1 MCKITNC
8 NKVEFTSDGYC
19 IDHKNFTTTDFQI
32 IYEFI
37 RDSIDK
43 LNPITSKK
51 RLKKFIRLVKYLL
64 YREDFLYE
72 NEGVLNVIANK
83 IDYFFIKF
91 NSTDVLDKELEDKI
105 IELYIEINYMMD
117 KLL

>member
-1 MCKITNC
+1 MCKLNNC
-8 NKVEFTSDGYC
+8 DKVEFTSDGYC
-19 IDHKNFTTTDFQI
+19 IDHKNFTITDFQV
-32 IYEFI
+32 IYNFI
-37 RDSIDK
+37 KNRIEE
-43 LNPITSKK
+43 LNPITSKN

-64 YREDFLYE
+64 YREEFLSE
-72 NEGVLNVIANK
+72 NEGVLHVIANK

-91 NSTDVLDKELEDKI
+91 NNTNLLDKHLEDKI